1 MMSRRVLGVGIAV
14 AMMFGLADAQAQLF
28 VTPSGPGIL
37 YFGVEGGWTHLDN
50 PTDRLGGFKFRE
62 HFDDGFNVGA
72 RAGYEW
78 GPLRFEEEFN
88 FGQNHL
94 NRLSSSAGSLA
105 AHGQRN
111 RYAIMTNAIYD
122 IPVGWIVSPHVG
134 AGIGAVNLHNSI
146 GLKPIPG
153 FGPCV
158 AGCALAS
165 NSVWEFGYQAIAGIR
180 YKFTPSLAFDL
191 DYRYLA
197 TTDPTFKTLGG
208 LNYKSEYSTH
218 NVVASLTW
226 LFAPPPPPPPQPVA
240 YPPPPPPPPPPA
252 VPRVRG

>member
-88 FGQNHL
+88 FGENDL
-94 NRLSSSAGSLA
+94 KRLSGPGFSLA

-111 RYAIMTNAIYD
+111 RYAIMRSEEHT
-122 IPVGWIVSPHVG
+122 SE
-134 AGIGAVNLHNSI
+134 LQS
-146 GLKPIPG
+146 
-153 FGPCV
+153 
-158 AGCALAS
+158 
-165 NSVWEFGYQAIAGIR
+165 R
-180 YKFTPSLAFDL
+180 FDL
-191 DYRYLA
+191 VCRLLLEKK
-197 TTDPTFKTLGG
+197 KTQ
-208 LNYKSEYSTH
+208 K
-218 NVVASLTW
+218 
-226 LFAPPPPPPPQPVA
+226 
-240 YPPPPPPPPPPA
+240 
-252 VPRVRG
+252 